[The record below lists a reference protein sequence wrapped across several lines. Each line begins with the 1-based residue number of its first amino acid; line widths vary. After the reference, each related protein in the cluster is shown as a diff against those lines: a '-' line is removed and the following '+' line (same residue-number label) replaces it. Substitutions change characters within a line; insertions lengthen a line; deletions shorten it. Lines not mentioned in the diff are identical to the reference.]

1 MTATPTGRDRPGDR
15 TDGPPTTVPGPGSD
29 SAGRGGAGPR
39 PGADCHLLACSFP
52 LCEWPWCDDDL
63 LDAAYEDDGWLD
75 DPDEDDLV
83 SGRWSDLYE
92 ARFGVPPWDHQGPGA
107 AGTAWDHDD
116 PVLFDDRA
124 RSTEPF
130 GRTPVDRV
138 PHPTGGVNS
147 SPAGRD
153 ESDRGTARR
162 HDSDRC
168 DHGGATVEAAVALSA
183 LVVVL
188 VLAIAAVLA
197 VVTQIRLVDAAGAA
211 ARLAARGDDAA
222 AHSAVDRLAPDGVQ
236 LSIDRGGE
244 WTTVSITAPAVSL
257 LPGIRLSARAVA
269 ATEGGSDE
277 P

>member
-1 MTATPTGRDRPGDR
+1 MTATPTGRDRLGDR
-15 TDGPPTTVPGPGSD
+15 TDGPPTTVPGPGAD
-29 SAGRGGAGPR
+29 SAGRGGVGPR

-63 LDAAYEDDGWLD
+63 LDAAYGAVHD
-75 DPDEDDLV
+75 DPADEDDLFA
-83 SGRWSDLYE
+83 GGWSELLE
-92 ARFGVPPWDHQGPGA
+92 ACCGA
-107 AGTAWDHDD
+107 AWLRSMPDHRGAPGTAGKAWDHND
-116 PVLFDDRA
+116 PALFDDRPRFA
-124 RSTEPF
+124 GPF
-130 GRTPVDRV
+130 GR
-138 PHPTGGVNS
+138 
-147 SPAGRD
+147 PAVGRD
-153 ESDRGTARR
+153 LDLTDGSDRGTGRGD
-162 HDSDRC
+162 DSDR
-168 DHGGATVEAAVALSA
+168 GGATVEAAVALSA

-211 ARLAARGDDAA
+211 ARLAARGDDAS

-236 LSIDRGGE
+236 LRIDRGGE